1 MIQNSFFNSFTTM
14 LRSITTLRTTR
25 SMSLQTFILSG
36 QVMTS
41 QRLFLLRQCVNAVTQ
56 LWVNKSNAYIAA
68 LCLDYG
74 FSPRDLS
81 HYLSSTMVDLGF
93 TPQEQQM
100 LCNWIRG
107 YETGIRTYI
116 NMNKY

>member
-1 MIQNSFFNSFTTM
+1 MLQNSFIRNIATM
-14 LRSITTLRTTR
+14 LSSVVTPQRTR
-25 SMSLQTFILSG
+25 PMPSQVFIVSG

-41 QRLFLLRQCVNAVTQ
+41 QRLFLLRQSVNAVSQ
-56 LWVNKSNAYIAA
+56 LWVNKANAYIAS
-68 LCLDYG
+68 LCLDFD

-81 HYLSSTMVDLGF
+81 NYLSSIMVDLGF
-93 TPQEQQM
+93 TAQEQQM